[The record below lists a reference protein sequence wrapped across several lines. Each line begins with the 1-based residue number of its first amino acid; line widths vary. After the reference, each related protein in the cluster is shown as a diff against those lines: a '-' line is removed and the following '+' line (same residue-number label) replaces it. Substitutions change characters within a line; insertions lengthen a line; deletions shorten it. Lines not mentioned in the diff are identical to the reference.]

1 MVTRLGVLEFSGR
14 PCFSLQPPGVAQCNA
29 ARPRQL
35 VMASLGVFR
44 VQFLDAVNARD
55 AISRW
60 QKGTTSRASGQ
71 TPAGD
76 PQQQQVKLRGRALG
90 ANFRF
95 GRKFVKNSF
104 GAPFWWFPFS
114 FVANGLSQMCCV
126 VGGGRF
132 CIRIV

>member
-1 MVTRLGVLEFSGR
+1 MFDNTPVHEFR
-14 PCFSLQPPGVAQCNA
+14 
-29 ARPRQL
+29 
-35 VMASLGVFR
+35 MTKI
-44 VQFLDAVNARD
+44 QFLDAINARD